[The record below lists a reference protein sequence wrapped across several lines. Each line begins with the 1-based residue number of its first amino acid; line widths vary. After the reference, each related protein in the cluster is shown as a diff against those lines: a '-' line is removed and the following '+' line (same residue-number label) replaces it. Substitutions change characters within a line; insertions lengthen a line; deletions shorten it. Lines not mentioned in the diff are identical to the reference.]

1 MKKFS
6 VLTLLM
12 VAMFTLFSCSNKPKD
27 DQLSGFLLMG
37 PYTLSAKPQVLNT
50 VPEDT
55 DNDALVAIY
64 KQGFE
69 FPYPQSLTLQGQQI
83 LLNEFQVT
91 DKHTTLKAI
100 DAQMAQAKESNH
112 KAFNYAV
119 AANIASWAYCTG
131 YFTKEDVLAENNKI
145 LTETRKH
152 YSDWEKY
159 LDDFKEGRRAA
170 NKPQQERFDQIVA
183 QVLLAQEHSPYK
195 KVVL

>member
-12 VAMFTLFSCSNKPKD
+12 VAMLTLFSCSNKPKD

-37 PYTLSAKPQVLNT
+37 PYTLSAKPQVLNN
-50 VPEDT
+50 VQVDA
-55 DNDALVAIY
+55 DNDALVATY

-69 FPYPQSLTLQGQQI
+69 FPYNQSLAMDGQQI
-83 LLNEFQVT
+83 LLNEFRAT
-91 DKHTTLKAI
+91 DKATSLKAI
-100 DAQMAQAKESNH
+100 EAQMAQAKESNH